1 MNQATIILE
10 FIKAVEESDDLD
22 YIELVLLSVTESPMI
37 ADFIKCV
44 FRTVRGRRPLLLG
57 LEEVQTA

>member
-1 MNQATIILE
+1 MNQAALIYE
-10 FIKAVEESDDLD
+10 FVKAVEESDELD
-22 YIELVLLSVTESPMI
+22 YVELVLLSVTVSPVV

-44 FRTVRGRRPLLLG
+44 FRAVRGRRPLLLE

>member
-22 YIELVLLSVTESPMI
+22 YIELVLLSVTEHTFDKISYH
-37 ADFIKCV
+37 
-44 FRTVRGRRPLLLG
+44 R
-57 LEEVQTA
+57 